1 MPRIVPHL
9 WFDTQA
15 VEAAQM
21 YTSIFSDAEI
31 TGRVVLEGTPG
42 QDSESVSFR
51 LAGQDFAAINAG
63 PYFQFN
69 PSISLMV
76 QCRTKEEVNAK
87 WDVLAVGGM
96 PLMPL
101 DGYPFSQWYG
111 WIQDRYGLTWQLI
124 VAEDEAIDQQ
134 ILPSF
139 LFSHTVCGLAEEAIE
154 YYVSVF
160 PQSEL
165 KFISK
170 YGPGEGHVDQAKVNF
185 AQFSLAGMDFV
196 ALDNGTGGEFSFN
209 EAFSFI
215 VNCSS
220 QEEIDYFWHKL
231 SAVPEAEQCGWLKD
245 KYGVSWQ
252 IVPEG
257 FDDLLQK
264 SSPEE
269 RSRMIQAFLGMKKI
283 DLAAMDRARRG

>member
-31 TGRVVLEGTPG
+31 TSRVVLEGTPG
-42 QDSESVSFR
+42 QDSECVSFR

-87 WDVLAVGGM
+87 WDVLAVSGM
-96 PLMPL
+96 PLIPL
-101 DGYPFSQWYG
+101 DSYPFSQWYG

-124 VAEDEAIDQQ
+124 VAENETIDQQ

-139 LFSHTVCGLAEEAIE
+139 LF
-154 YYVSVF
+154 
-160 PQSEL
+160 
-165 KFISK
+165 
-170 YGPGEGHVDQAKVNF
+170 
-185 AQFSLAGMDFV
+185 
-196 ALDNGTGGEFSFN
+196 
-209 EAFSFI
+209 
-215 VNCSS
+215 
-220 QEEIDYFWHKL
+220 
-231 SAVPEAEQCGWLKD
+231 
-245 KYGVSWQ
+245 
-252 IVPEG
+252 
-257 FDDLLQK
+257 
-264 SSPEE
+264 
-269 RSRMIQAFLGMKKI
+269 
-283 DLAAMDRARRG
+283 

>member
-21 YTSIFSDAEI
+21 YTSIFANAEI
-31 TGRVVLEGTPG
+31 TSTAVLEGTPG
-42 QDSESVSFR
+42 QDSQSVSFR
-51 LAGQDFAAINAG
+51 LAGQGFAAINGG
-63 PYFQFN
+63 PHFQFN
-69 PSISLMV
+69 PAISLMV
-76 QCRTKEEVNAK
+76 QCKTKEEVDAK
-87 WDVLAVGGM
+87 WDVLSKDGM

-101 DGYPFSQWYG
+101 GSYPFSQWYG
-111 WIQDRYGLTWQLI
+111 WVQDRYGLSWQLML
-124 VAEDEAIDQQ
+124 ADDEKIEQQ
-134 ILPSF
+134 IRPSF
-139 LFSHTVCGLAEEAIE
+139 LFSQDVCGLAEEAIE

-165 KFISK
+165 KFISR
-170 YGPGEGHVDQAKVNF
+170 YGSGEALVDEAKVNF
-185 AQFSLAGMDFV
+185 AEFTLAGMDFV
-196 ALDNGTGGEFSFN
+196 AMDNGTGGNFPFN
-209 EAFSFI
+209 EAFSFM

-220 QEEIDYFWHKL
+220 QEEIDFFWHRL

-252 IVPEG
+252 IVPED
-257 FDDLLQK
+257 FDEILK
-264 SSPEE
+264 ESSPEE

-283 DLAAMDRARRG
+283 DLAAMERARRG